1 VSVDWGAIAGVLAGA
16 ALVVAVSG
24 MVVQTVADVSL
35 KRRARVAT
43 FGAAMMLGGF
53 AVFGGAFSAI
63 DGGLILGA
71 LTLLSV
77 AVLLPALFVPNRLAR
92 FATLLAIPASAAPI
106 LYRDWRAGD
115 LADGLS
121 RMAVTLGVVVALLA
135 TIFAFVRVREKFQ
148 KPKPRRDAHA

>member
-1 VSVDWGAIAGVLAGA
+1 MSVDWGAIAGVLAGA

-63 DGGLILGA
+63 DGLILGA

-106 LYRDWRAGD
+106 LYRDWRAGE